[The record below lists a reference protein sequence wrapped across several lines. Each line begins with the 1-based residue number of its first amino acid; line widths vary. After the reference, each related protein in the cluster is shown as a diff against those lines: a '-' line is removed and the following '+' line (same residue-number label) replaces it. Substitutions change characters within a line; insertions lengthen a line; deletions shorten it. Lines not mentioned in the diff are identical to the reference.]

1 MCFFI
6 RCGHATVA
14 GLLLVAV
21 HFEFAA
27 WFVSLA
33 GVQLA
38 DGLFVCCVVAGC
50 GRLVGV
56 GYSVGACVSDLL
68 CGKWLLV
75 DRYVHHLLCGA

>member
-1 MCFFI
+1 MCVFI
-6 RCGHATVA
+6 RCRHATVA
-14 GLLLVAV
+14 GLQLVAV

-50 GRLVGV
+50 GRLVGP
-56 GYSVGACVSDLL
+56 GADGLFV
-68 CGKWLLV
+68 
-75 DRYVHHLLCGA
+75 R

>member
-1 MCFFI
+1 M
-6 RCGHATVA
+6 A
-14 GLLLVAV
+14 GLQLVAV

-50 GRLVGV
+50 GRLVGP
-56 GYSVGACVSDLL
+56 GADGLFV
-68 CGKWLLV
+68 
-75 DRYVHHLLCGA
+75 R